1 MRGHAAAR
9 IVITESDR
17 SAGAEVVPRDTRSD
31 TAGDDPRCTCGQ
43 IAEKR
48 NSREIGA
55 ELASVRPCTLRP
67 AGSQNLRTGD
77 AFDRFAGV
85 TGCLRLTVEA

>member
-1 MRGHAAAR
+1 
-9 IVITESDR
+9 VITESDR

-55 ELASVRPCTLRP
+55 ELASVRLRALCCLPAPRTYGPVTL
-67 AGSQNLRTGD
+67 LTGLL
-77 AFDRFAGV
+77 V
-85 TGCLRLTVEA
+85 